1 MSNSSL
7 VEYTKISPFR
17 TAPRQN
23 KIDRITPHCVVG
35 QCSIEALGTEFSR
48 SNKNAS
54 SNYGIGV
61 DGRVGM
67 FVEESDRSWC
77 SSSASNDHRAVTI
90 ECASDATHPYAFKAI
105 VYDKL
110 VSLCIDI
117 CRRNGKTKLIWF
129 GDKNKTLSY
138 TPKSNEMILTVH
150 RWFYPQKSCPGDWM
164 YDRMGD
170 LAEKV
175 TKALTPIEEG
185 DDEMLSY
192 DKFKEYMDKYV
203 KENPDAIQKIFKD
216 NMSRYRKT
224 LQDNDSANWSADS
237 RNWGIETGLI
247 QGGSSLSDGSPNYMW
262 EDFIT
267 REQMTTFMYRFAQNL
282 YRGFS
287 QIFKLSK

>member
-1 MSNSSL
+1 
-7 VEYTKISPFR
+7 
-17 TAPRQN
+17 
-23 KIDRITPHCVVG
+23 
-35 QCSIEALGTEFSR
+35 
-48 SNKNAS
+48 
-54 SNYGIGV
+54 
-61 DGRVGM
+61 M
-67 FVEESDRSWC
+67 FVEEKDRSFC
-77 SSSASNDHRAVTI
+77 SSNRANDHRAVTI
-90 ECASDATHPYAFKAI
+90 ECASDATHPYAFKKA
-105 VYDKL
+105 VYEKL
-110 VSLCIDI
+110 IELCTDI

-129 GDKNKTLSY
+129 GDKDKTLSY

-150 RWFYPQKSCPGDWM
+150 RWFNPKKSCPGDWM

-175 TKALTPIEEG
+175 TKALTPIEE

-216 NMSRYRKT
+216 NMSTYRKT

-237 RNWGIETGLI
+237 RKWGIDTGLI